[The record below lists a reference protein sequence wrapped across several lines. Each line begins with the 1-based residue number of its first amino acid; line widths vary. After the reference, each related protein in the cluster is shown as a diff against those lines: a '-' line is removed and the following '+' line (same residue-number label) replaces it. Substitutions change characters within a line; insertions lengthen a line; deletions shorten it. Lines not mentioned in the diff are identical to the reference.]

1 MLGPKSISLA
11 FSAAI
16 AGLLASMATA
26 QAFDD
31 SKYPDLFG
39 VWRRVNFRVGGQP
52 SFDQTKPWGRGQQ
65 APLTPEYKAIH
76 EASLADQANGGQG
89 NWPSGARCMPPGMP
103 ASMNIY
109 GEMEI
114 VVLPEV
120 THILL
125 NHNSGFHRRIYTD
138 GRDWPKEVEPS
149 FQGYSIGKW
158 IDEDGSGR
166 FNVLEVETRHFKGP
180 RALDP
185 TGLPLHADNQSI
197 VKERIFFDK
206 ADPSMLRDEITL
218 FDHAYTRPWT
228 VLKSYQ
234 RDSGK
239 YPDHHQEDCAAA
251 TANVQIGKELY
262 YLNAE
267 RELMP
272 TRKDQPPPDL
282 SGFKT
287 GAR

>member
-1 MLGPKSISLA
+1 MLFRGSISI
-11 FSAAI
+11 AI
-16 AGLLASMATA
+16 AGLLASIATA
-26 QAFDD
+26 GAFDD
-31 SKYPDLFG
+31 AKYPDFFG
-39 VWRRVNFRVGGQP
+39 VWRRVNLRPGGQP
-52 SFDQTKPWGRGQQ
+52 SFDPTKPWGRGQQ
-65 APLTPEYKAIH
+65 APLTPEYQAIH

-89 NWPSGARCMPPGMP
+89 NWQSGARCMPPGMP
-103 ASMNIY
+103 ASMTAY

-125 NHNSGFHRRIYTD
+125 NHNSGYHRRIYTD

-166 FNVLEVETRHFKGP
+166 FSLLEVESRHFKGP

-185 TGLPLHADNQSI
+185 TGLPVHADNQSI

-206 ADPSMLRDEITL
+206 ADPTILHDEITL
-218 FDHAYTRPWT
+218 IDHAYTRPWT
-228 VLKSYQ
+228 VLKSYR
-234 RDSGK
+234 RDPGK
-239 YPDHHQEDCAAA
+239 YPIHSQEDCAA
-251 TANVQIGKELY
+251 TNANVLIGKELY
-262 YLNAE
+262 YLSPD

-282 SGFKT
+282 SYFKT
-287 GAR
+287 DDR

>member
-1 MLGPKSISLA
+1 
-11 FSAAI
+11 
-16 AGLLASMATA
+16 
-26 QAFDD
+26 
-31 SKYPDLFG
+31 
-39 VWRRVNFRVGGQP
+39 
-52 SFDQTKPWGRGQQ
+52 
-65 APLTPEYKAIH
+65 
-76 EASLADQANGGQG
+76 
-89 NWPSGARCMPPGMP
+89 MP

-109 GEMEI
+109 GEMEF

-125 NHNSGFHRRIYTD
+125 NHNSGYHRRIYTD

-197 VKERIFFDK
+197 VKERIYFDK
-206 ADPSMLRDEITL
+206 ADPSTLRDEITL
-218 FDHAYTRPWT
+218 TDHAYTRPWT

-234 RDSGK
+234 RDTGT
-239 YPDHHQEDCAAA
+239 YPVHHQEDCAAA
-251 TANVQIGKELY
+251 TANVLIGKELY
-262 YLNAE
+262 YLNGE